1 MLGSNPPIQ
10 TDQISPH
17 DPSKNVLDLVDAAV
31 RRIDDLHN
39 AEAIWADKLRN
50 SDLARL
56 DQLRTAEIRRVDELM
71 LLNTAFGDKLAK
83 ALDAAN
89 EKAAQRAGVL
99 AQHQAV
105 AASLAAQTSA
115 QFTEQVRSLDK
126 ALTDR
131 LMSLERSQYESKGR
145 SALSDPLLE
154 QLSAQMRQIAA
165 GQLTTQGQKEGLSTA
180 GVMLA
185 GGVGLI
191 ATLIVIGGFV
201 FTSNVNRGQTTTPQ
215 VVVSPAPA
223 APRAAP

>member
-1 MLGSNPPIQ
+1 MAGSNPPIQ
-10 TDQISPH
+10 PDQISPY

-31 RRIDDLHN
+31 RRLDDLHN
-39 AEAIWADKLRN
+39 AEAVWVERLRN
-50 SDLARL
+50 SDLVRL
-56 DQLRTAEIRRVDELM
+56 DQLRAAEIRRVDELM
-71 LLNTAFGDKLAK
+71 ELNTEFSDKMAK

-89 EKAAQRAGVL
+89 EKAAQRASVL

-105 AASLAAQTSA
+105 AASLASQTA
-115 QFTEQVRSLDK
+115 TQFTEQIRSLDK

-131 LMSLERSQYESKGR
+131 LMSLERAQYESKGR

-154 QLSAQMRQIAA
+154 QLAVQMRQIAA

-201 FTSNVNRGQTTTPQ
+201 FTSNVNRGQTAPQ
-215 VVVSPAPA
+215 VVVSPAPVT
-223 APRAAP
+223 PRAAP